1 MRVGRKRGGAMA
13 QTMGRCWRGH
23 TLLLVLAV
31 LCSLTLAAQA
41 ATADSPPL
49 GFYQATAI
57 VTGTDLRQRP
67 YGFANC
73 LMQVLTKLTGK
84 PKLRDDPAAKALAD
98 HAETLVEGFAYVDPR
113 AAVLHH
119 DDQGTYDRSH
129 ELTVRF
135 KPEEVDAALGALGLA
150 IWPGPRPLLTPVIL
164 VRTRDPD
171 PYLLSLETPRGVD
184 MRLSLV
190 RIAAGYGVGV
200 HFPTDGELAEW
211 GVDTIGPPDP
221 LGPADTHRVRVTG
234 TLSFNIIE
242 GGWTGSWWAE
252 FDGVEHHWEI
262 HRASYD
268 QAFDSLASGAVEL
281 AAATGRPEDR

>member
-1 MRVGRKRGGAMA
+1 MA
-13 QTMGRCWRGH
+13 QAIGRCWRGH

-31 LCSLTLAAQA
+31 LCGPAVAAQA
-41 ATADSPPL
+41 ETSDSLPR

-73 LMQVLTKLTGK
+73 LLQVLMKLTGQ
-84 PKLRDDPAAKALAD
+84 PKLRDDPAVKALAD
-98 HAETLVEGFAYVDPR
+98 HAETLVESFAYVDPR

-135 KPEEVDAALGALGLA
+135 KPKEVDAAIEALGLA
-150 IWPGPRPLLTPVIL
+150 VWHGPRPLLNPVIL

-171 PYLLSLETPRGVD
+171 VYLLSLETPRGAD

-200 HFPTDGELAEW
+200 HFSTDGELAEW

-221 LGPADTHRVRVTG
+221 LGPADTNRVRVTG
-234 TLSFNIIE
+234 TLSFNTIE

-252 FDGVEHHWEI
+252 FGGVEHHWEI

-281 AAATGRPEDR
+281 AAGTGSP

>member
-1 MRVGRKRGGAMA
+1 M
-13 QTMGRCWRGH
+13 
-23 TLLLVLAV
+23 LLVLAV
-31 LCSLTLAAQA
+31 LCGPAVAAQA
-41 ATADSPPL
+41 ETSDSLPR

-73 LMQVLTKLTGK
+73 LLQVLMKLTGQ
-84 PKLRDDPAAKALAD
+84 PKLRDDPAVKALAD
-98 HAETLVEGFAYVDPR
+98 HAETLVESFAYVDPR

-135 KPEEVDAALGALGLA
+135 KPKEVDAAIEALGLA
-150 IWPGPRPLLTPVIL
+150 VWHDPRPLLNPVIL

-171 PYLLSLETPRGVD
+171 AYLLSLETPRGAD

-200 HFPTDGELAEW
+200 HFSTDGELAEW

-221 LGPADTHRVRVTG
+221 LGPADTNRVRVTG
-234 TLSFNIIE
+234 TLSFNTIE

-252 FDGVEHHWEI
+252 FGGVEHHWEI

-281 AAATGRPEDR
+281 AAGTGSP